1 MTAAEAKCILD
12 HPDDFAAETI
22 TLARYTL
29 DYSLEADPR

>member
-29 DYSLEADPR
+29 DYSLEAGPR